1 MKEVK
6 MSIKDN
12 IPFFLDIRND
22 ELPAYVIELII
33 TSHELAKQLDIIRF
47 NYERTIGKISLE
59 CFQLFLELNRLD
71 KIVSENEKSNNLFS
85 RKAYPGVS
93 SEEFNRQLMQKIQ
106 LIQNNHQEVINN
118 FACQA
123 LSNEQLQSL
132 NESYRS
138 IISRI
143 NPDLNPTV
151 SEELVEL
158 WHQAE
163 SYFVENNL
171 DGIKTIE
178 NQIQAIRPALDTI
191 DEPDRKTEIYS
202 HLRKYAQNLKDEI
215 ALLSDPSYHPFWID
229 MLNEE
234 QTISDIN
241 NQIDLFRTM
250 ITELNNKINSI
261 SRLNPRL
268 T

>member
-1 MKEVK
+1 

-47 NYERTIGKISLE
+47 NYEKTIGKISLE

-71 KIVSENEKSNNLFS
+71 KIVTENEKSNKLFS
-85 RKAYPGVS
+85 KKTYQSGS
-93 SEEFNRQLMQKIQ
+93 SEEFNRQLMEKLQVIKT
-106 LIQNNHQEVINN
+106 NHQEVINN
-118 FACQA
+118 FVC
-123 LSNEQLQSL
+123 QSL
-132 NESYRS
+132 NLNELTVLRESYRY
-138 IISRI
+138 IISRV
-143 NPDLNPTV
+143 NPDLNLTI
-151 SEELVEL
+151 SWELLEL

-163 SYFVENNL
+163 NYFYENNL
-171 DGIKTIE
+171 DGLKTIE
-178 NQIQAIRPALDTI
+178 NQISDIKPIYENII
-191 DEPDRKTEIYS
+191 DEKQKTEYYA
-202 HLRKYAQNLKDEI
+202 HLREYARNLEDEI
-215 ALLSDPSYHPFWID
+215 ALFSNPSYHPFWID

-241 NQIDLFRTM
+241 NHIKLFRTM

-261 SRLNPRL
+261 SQLNPRL